1 MSNWEELDNAYE
13 IFKGICDLTI
23 MQCSSIYPCPPEN
36 VGLNVL
42 QEISDRYDCRVGF
55 SDHTLGLAAPLAA
68 AALGAK
74 VIEKHFTFSR
84 SMYGSDAQHSME
96 PNQFKLLSESLADV
110 WIMSE
115 SPVNKNDIS
124 GYTLMK
130 SIFQKSIVSATSLA
144 AGTVIEKHHLAFKKP
159 GTGIPASEYTEL
171 LGKRI
176 LHDCASNEMLQKDW
190 FQ

>member
-1 MSNWEELDNAYE
+1 MIAASASLIIRLDC
-13 IFKGICDLTI
+13 FT
-23 MQCSSIYPCPPEN
+23 
-36 VGLNVL
+36 
-42 QEISDRYDCRVGF
+42 
-55 SDHTLGLAAPLAA
+55 TAA

-84 SMYGSDAQHSME
+84 SMHGSDAQHSME

-115 SPVNKNDIS
+115 HPVNKNDIS